1 MSALRAHSEESDMS
15 ASRLEHVNITVA
27 DPAAAARLMGDLF
40 GWTVRWEGP
49 ALAGGRT
56 VHVGSEDHY
65 LALYAPPGAA
75 RGFPKGQPLN
85 HIGVEVDDLDA
96 VEARVAAAG
105 LTPMNHATYHP
116 GRRFY
121 FLDPNGIEYEVV
133 SYS

>member
-1 MSALRAHSEESDMS
+1 MAALGAHNEEIDMS
-15 ASRLEHVNITVA
+15 ASRLEHVNITVS
-27 DPAAAARLMGDLF
+27 DPAAAARLMGDVF

-75 RGFPKGQPLN
+75 AGFPKGQPLN

-96 VEARVAAAG
+96 VDARVAAAG
-105 LTPMNHATYHP
+105 LPPMTHATYPP
-116 GRRFY
+116 GRPFP
-121 FLDPNGIEYEVV
+121 FPAP
-133 SYS
+133 